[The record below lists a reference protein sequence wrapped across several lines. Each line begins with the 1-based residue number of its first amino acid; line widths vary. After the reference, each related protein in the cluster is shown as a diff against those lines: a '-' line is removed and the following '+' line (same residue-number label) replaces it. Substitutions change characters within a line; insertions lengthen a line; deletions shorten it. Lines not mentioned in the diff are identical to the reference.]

1 LSSSPPSSFAEIAV
15 ALPWLFPAV
24 AFLVG
29 ACVGSF
35 LNVVIS
41 RLPAGESIVRPGSH
55 CACGAPI
62 AWHDNLPILS
72 WLLRRGR
79 ARCCG
84 RPFSVRYLVVELLTA
99 LAFLACWRLFSPA
112 HAVCGWIFLSGL
124 IGATF
129 IDLDHLMIPDA
140 FSLGLGVLGVV
151 LSFLVPTLHGQ
162 GGDFFALASLRSGA
176 DGLLGLLLGSGLVL
190 WIALLAGAVLK
201 KEAMGLGDV
210 KFAGAIG
217 AFCGWRGAV
226 FALFGGAMLGTVW
239 LGLVV
244 LGRKILHPSSA
255 PSAFSAARPSSGEE
269 PALLSEEPALLS
281 EEPPPPSEEPAS
293 LTVGTR
299 VPFGP
304 MLAAGGALYFLALH
318 GPIDAW
324 FAKFTELF

>member
-1 LSSSPPSSFAEIAV
+1 MSPDSLTQAAA
-15 ALPWLFPAV
+15 ALPWLLPAV

-35 LNVVIS
+35 LNVVIE
-41 RLPAGESIVRPGSH
+41 RWPRGESVVRPGSH

-62 AWHDNLPILS
+62 AWRDNLPILS

-84 RPFSVRYLVVELLTA
+84 RRFSVRYLVVELLTA
-99 LAFLACWRLFSPA
+99 AAFLACWRLFPPA
-112 HAVCGWIFLSGL
+112 RAVCGWVFLSGL

-140 FSLGLGVLGVV
+140 CSLGLGVAGVA
-151 LSFLVPTLHGQ
+151 LSFAVPTLHGEA
-162 GGDFFALASLRSGA
+162 GDYFALDSFRSGA
-176 DGLLGLLLGSGLVL
+176 AGLEGLLLGSGLVL
-190 WIALLAGAVLK
+190 WIALLAGAALR

-226 FALFGGAMLGTVW
+226 FALFGGAVLGSAW
-239 LGLVV
+239 LGLVLIARQ
-244 LGRKILHPSSA
+244 LGAGGRPPPAPAA
-255 PSAFSAARPSSGEE
+255 PSEPGPSGRGERDE
-269 PALLSEEPALLS
+269 AIPLGFGA
-281 EEPPPPSEEPAS
+281 
-293 LTVGTR
+293 R

-318 GPIDAW
+318 GPVDAW
-324 FAKFTELF
+324 FARFTALF

>member
-1 LSSSPPSSFAEIAV
+1 MPFSLPSSPPSSLAEIAV
-15 ALPWLFPAV
+15 SLPWLFPAV

-35 LNVVIS
+35 LNVIIY

-84 RPFSVRYLVVELLTA
+84 RPFSFRYLVVELLTA
-99 LAFLACWRLFSPA
+99 LAYLACWRLFSPA

-124 IGATF
+124 IGASF
-129 IDLDHLMIPDA
+129 IDLDHMMIPDL
-140 FSLGLGVLGVV
+140 FSLGLGILGVV
-151 LSFLVPTLHGQ
+151 LSFLVPALHGQ
-162 GGDFFALASLRSGA
+162 SAGLFALDSLRSGG
-176 DGLLGLLLGSGLVL
+176 DGLLGLLAGSGVVL
-190 WIALLAGAVLK
+190 WIALLAEAVLK

-226 FALFGGAMLGTVW
+226 FALFGGAVIGTLG
-239 LGLVV
+239 LGLV
-244 LGRKILHPSSA
+244 LIGKKLSRPAPSSA
-255 PSAFSAARPSSGEE
+255 ALSSGV
-269 PALLSEEPALLS
+269 
-281 EEPPPPSEEPAS
+281 EPAS
-293 LTVGTR
+293 LSVEPASLNVEPASLDAEPASLSAGTR

-304 MLAAGGALYFLALH
+304 MLSAGGALYFLALH
-318 GPIDAW
+318 GPVDAW

>member
-1 LSSSPPSSFAEIAV
+1 MSPAFTDAA
-15 ALPWLFPAV
+15 ATLPWFFPAV
-24 AFLVG
+24 AGVVG

-35 LNVVIS
+35 LNVVIH
-41 RLPAGESIVRPGSH
+41 RWPAGESIVRPGSH

-62 AWHDNLPILS
+62 AWYDNVPILS

-84 RPFSVRYLVVELLTA
+84 RRFSVRYLGIELLTA
-99 LAFLACWRLFSPA
+99 LVFLACWRLFPPA
-112 HAVCGWIFLSGL
+112 RAVCGWIFLSGL

-129 IDLDHLMIPDA
+129 IDLDHMLIPDA
-140 FSLGLGVLGVV
+140 FTLGLGVVGVI
-151 LSFLVPTLHGQ
+151 LSFLVPSLHGES
-162 GGDFFALASLRSGA
+162 GDFFALDSLHSGVA
-176 DGLLGLLLGSGLVL
+176 GLAGLLLGSGLVL

-226 FALFGGAMLGTVW
+226 FALFGGAVLGTVW
-239 LGLVV
+239 LGLT
-244 LGRKILHPSSA
+244 LL
-255 PSAFSAARPSSGEE
+255 ARPLLPR
-269 PALLSEEPALLS
+269 PAAAAEAAPLGIGA
-281 EEPPPPSEEPAS
+281 
-293 LTVGTR
+293 R

-318 GPIDAW
+318 GPVDAW
-324 FAKFTELF
+324 FAKFTALF